1 MAANTSVAM
10 LITQRDNL
18 QTAFTTISTSPTAS
32 YTIGDR
38 TFNYEDRY
46 ELLQDVRRLTGEI
59 LLRTSGNAANARGRN
74 RMDFSTWD

>member
-1 MAANTSVAM
+1 MAANTSVAV

-18 QTAFTTISTSPTAS
+18 QTAFTTISTSPASS

-46 ELLQDVRRLTGEI
+46 ELLKDVRRLTGEI